1 MRSFFALLLLPALAS
16 AQRSPVVLV
25 VDPAPEAKPALR
37 YGLMPS
43 SRDRVAGNAV
53 LHYRNAYAAR
63 PSEEREPAKRTAE
76 NEMVMRW
83 EEAKIGDLPIK
94 DVAEY
99 LKKYKAVF
107 RELEYGARCTQCE
120 WASAPTS
127 GVEAVAAIVGGP
139 PWQRELARWLS
150 LRCKLELAEQR
161 FDDALRTIQT
171 GLQFGKH
178 VAEGPSLIQMLVGNA
193 LVSIFLARIDSLI
206 ELPDSPNLYWA
217 LSSLPKPFLDPRPG
231 LDGED
236 LLNESFLP
244 GLAELRKGPATLE
257 RAIELC
263 FASMKAFQ
271 GVTESNGL
279 GDFALRIALIARAES
294 TQDDARKDSIARGR
308 AVRDVA
314 AMPAVQVV
322 FLNSFERYRD
332 IADDYRK
339 WFLLGG
345 PEASAGIEKLGERV
359 KKLKAD
365 AKDDPITQVFLNV
378 LAGTEKTYQSLARTE
393 RKIAQLR
400 VLEAIRLHTAL
411 STQLPKEL
419 ADIKKVPVPNDPTT
433 GRPFEYTLTES
444 GFALSPAGLKDIPS
458 AATLKYDVTLR
469 VKK

>member
-1 MRSFFALLLLPALAS
+1 MRALLVLLLLPALGS
-16 AQRSPVVLV
+16 AQRSPVGLT
-25 VDPAPEAKPALR
+25 VDPAPEARPALR
-37 YGLMPS
+37 YELLPS

-63 PSEEREPAKRTAE
+63 PSEEREPAKRVAE
-76 NEMVMRW
+76 YEMVLRW
-83 EEAKIGDLPIK
+83 EDAKIGELPTK

-107 RELEYGARCTQCE
+107 RELEYGARCKQCE
-120 WASAPTS
+120 WATAPTS
-127 GVEAVAAIVGGP
+127 GVEAVAAIVGGL

-150 LRCKLELAEQR
+150 LRCKLELAEKR

-171 GLQFGKH
+171 GLQFGRH
-178 VAEGPSLIQMLVGNA
+178 VTEGPSLIQMLVGNA
-193 LVSIFLARIDSLI
+193 LVSIFLGRIDALM
-206 ELPDSPNLYWA
+206 ELPDAPNLYWA
-217 LSSLPKPFLDPRPG
+217 LSTLPKPFIDLRPG

-244 GLAELRKGPATLE
+244 GLAELRKGPVTPE

-279 GDFALRIALIARAES
+279 SDFALRIALIARAEF
-294 TQDDARKDSIARGR
+294 TQAEARKEFIARGR
-308 AVRDVA
+308 NAKEIA

-359 KKLKAD
+359 KKLKAE

-433 GRPFEYTLTES
+433 GRPFEYAITEG
-444 GFALSPAGLKDIPS
+444 GFTLSPAGLKDVPS
-458 AATLKYDVTLR
+458 AATLKYEVTLR